1 MKQMKNVILGL
12 FLIAFTVNTVAQ
24 KKDAV
29 QTVKFEQTKGE
40 FTQKSVTLKEGTYVF
55 SVTNNNAAPEVGLV
69 LIKTSK
75 DGNDANNQIKEA
87 YVSQMV
93 KYIKT

>member
-1 MKQMKNVILGL
+1 MVIQEL
-12 FLIAFTVNTVAQ
+12 
-24 KKDAV
+24 KKHTHKDRFSLSV
-29 QTVKFEQTKGE
+29 VKFELTKGE